1 MLHGRDAERASLAT
15 LIDGAFEARAGAL
28 VLHGEPGSGKTAL
41 LDDAVAGAVGLR
53 VLRVQGLESESPIA
67 FGALHRLLRPLL
79 ARLDGLPAPQARAL
93 GVALGQ
99 HDGDRADPFLVGLA
113 TLSVLTEAADE
124 LPVLVVVDDAHWLD
138 PASADA
144 LLFAARRLGADR
156 LVVLFAVRDGATT
169 TLAHDGVTSLHLGVL
184 DEGAARSVLRDSAG
198 AVVAA
203 DVADR
208 LLQQCG
214 GNALALVELAAGLS
228 PQQLSGEAP
237 IPAHLPLTADME
249 RVFLDRARRLPPQA
263 QSFLLVAA
271 ADGSGRIDTVQR
283 AAALLGLDASVAGLA
298 EASGLVVA
306 DGEHLRVRHPLVRS
320 AIYQAATGQERR
332 AAHRA
337 LAAALDGQGEPDRQ
351 AWHGA
356 AAAEGPDD
364 ALAAALAAA
373 GARAEQCGGFVAAA
387 DAYERAAELTVAPD
401 LRSARCFAAARNA
414 WACAQ
419 PARARAL
426 AAAARDQTHDPRLR
440 ADVERLRGRIEVNI
454 GSGATAH
461 RIYVAAAAA
470 AADAAPERALDL
482 AVAASG
488 LAAYG
493 GDSGAVLPPGVI
505 DAGPLAQDDAASAV
519 LRRLLVA
526 MTAAAQGDWAQALA
540 GFREAVDR
548 APVDAPP
555 DLLAHLGQAALHIGD
570 DDAAQ
575 RGFAAMLGTA
585 REAGA
590 GMTVLYALPRLA
602 FPLLLSGQWSAAR
615 SVADEAR
622 ALSAGAGQA
631 ALSATPLAV
640 LALLA
645 AHRGDDAHEELLA
658 ELDDVVDRHPLG
670 ILSGPTHDLRRWA
683 AGTRATHA
691 GDTGAALH
699 HFARMQVPALTR
711 MAAIDRIDAAVRAGD
726 RERTRSWVEELV
738 PLAQGTRWHWA
749 LGAVDHGRARL
760 ATGEDATRLFESSL
774 AHYARAERP
783 YDLARTH
790 LAYGEHL
797 RRSQRRVEARPH
809 LRRALEVFEDLRA
822 EPLRTR
828 AAHELRASGETA
840 RKRNVSTLV
849 RLTPM
854 ELQVAELVSQGLSN
868 KEVAAQCWVS
878 PRTVAFHL
886 RNCFAKTGVSSRG
899 ELARLDLS

>member
-1 MLHGRDAERASLAT
+1 
-15 LIDGAFEARAGAL
+15 
-28 VLHGEPGSGKTAL
+28 
-41 LDDAVAGAVGLR
+41 
-53 VLRVQGLESESPIA
+53 
-67 FGALHRLLRPLL
+67 
-79 ARLDGLPAPQARAL
+79 
-93 GVALGQ
+93 
-99 HDGDRADPFLVGLA
+99 
-113 TLSVLTEAADE
+113 
-124 LPVLVVVDDAHWLD
+124 
-138 PASADA
+138 
-144 LLFAARRLGADR
+144 
-156 LVVLFAVRDGATT
+156 
-169 TLAHDGVTSLHLGVL
+169 
-184 DEGAARSVLRDSAG
+184 
-198 AVVAA
+198 
-203 DVADR
+203 
-208 LLQQCG
+208 
-214 GNALALVELAAGLS
+214 
-228 PQQLSGEAP
+228 
-237 IPAHLPLTADME
+237 
-249 RVFLDRARRLPPQA
+249 
-263 QSFLLVAA
+263 
-271 ADGSGRIDTVQR
+271 
-283 AAALLGLDASVAGLA
+283 
-298 EASGLVVA
+298 
-306 DGEHLRVRHPLVRS
+306 
-320 AIYQAATGQERR
+320 
-332 AAHRA
+332 
-337 LAAALDGQGEPDRQ
+337 
-351 AWHGA
+351 
-356 AAAEGPDD
+356 
-364 ALAAALAAA
+364 
-373 GARAEQCGGFVAAA
+373 
-387 DAYERAAELTVAPD
+387 
-401 LRSARCFAAARNA
+401 
-414 WACAQ
+414 
-419 PARARAL
+419 
-426 AAAARDQTHDPRLR
+426 
-440 ADVERLRGRIEVNI
+440 
-454 GSGATAH
+454 
-461 RIYVAAAAA
+461 
-470 AADAAPERALDL
+470 
-482 AVAASG
+482 
-488 LAAYG
+488 
-493 GDSGAVLPPGVI
+493 
-505 DAGPLAQDDAASAV
+505 
-519 LRRLLVA
+519 
-526 MTAAAQGDWAQALA
+526 
-540 GFREAVDR
+540 
-548 APVDAPP
+548 
-555 DLLAHLGQAALHIGD
+555 
-570 DDAAQ
+570 
-575 RGFAAMLGTA
+575 
-585 REAGA
+585 
-590 GMTVLYALPRLA
+590 MTVLYALPRLA